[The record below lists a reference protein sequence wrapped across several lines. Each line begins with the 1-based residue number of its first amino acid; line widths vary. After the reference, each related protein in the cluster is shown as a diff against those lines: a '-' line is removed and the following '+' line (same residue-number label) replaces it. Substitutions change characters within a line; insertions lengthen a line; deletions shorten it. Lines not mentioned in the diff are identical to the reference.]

1 MITIITGT
9 PGAGKT
15 LYTVEKLLLPLIGTS
30 VAGVPR
36 RIFTNIKGLDAEHEL
51 IGSGAAEGQPVG
63 ALWAVDKADGLWKF
77 HGAPGGLRDWHLWA
91 KPGDV
96 IIYDEVQ
103 EVWLPRANGS
113 PVPPDIGKL
122 ETHRHMGVDFVL
134 ITQGINLTERNLS
147 MLCGRH
153 LHVRRVGNLPFA
165 IVYEW
170 DAASRSLLY
179 SKAMA
184 KEKWRYSRATYK
196 RYKSAQLH
204 TKAPRRIPSVVWML
218 LLGVAFTAFGGPQ
231 VYDRMAVRF
240 GWKKADAV
248 QVASV
253 SDGAGSRKT
262 AAQAVPAEV
271 PATVPSETPPSPP
284 VALPAFVGCA
294 RSKTQCT
301 CFDATMAQVEK
312 PVEWCEHETFA
323 HRPRQTALD
332 RLVVPDQDRHLRA
345 LSSDEGYDVLAYM
358 GRRAEQQSRVAAPS
372 SSRSLTAKQ

>member
-51 IGSGAAEGQPVG
+51 IGSGANEGQPPQLVWQVG
-63 ALWAVDKADGLWKF
+63 KADGLWKF
-77 HGAPGGLRDWHLWA
+77 EGQPGGLRDWHLWA

-122 ETHRHMGVDFVL
+122 ETHRHMGVDFIL
-134 ITQGINLTERNLS
+134 ITQGINLTERNLA

-153 LHVRRVGNLPFA
+153 LHVRRVANLPFA

-170 DAASRSLLY
+170 DSASRSLLY

-184 KEKWRYSRATYK
+184 KEKWRYNRATYK

-218 LLGVAFTAFGGPQ
+218 LFGVGASILGGPM

-240 GWKKADAV
+240 GWKKGEPPAVVAKAPAKGPETAQGALNADVKAV
-248 QVASV
+248 APASAASAPEAAPV
-253 SDGAGSRKT
+253 FAGCIAVKQACACVDTKGARVDQPLSACLQRTG
-262 AAQAVPAEV
+262 AARPPPLDLKFIRVPAQELHEREL
-271 PATVPSETPPSPP
+271 AAPS
-284 VALPAFVGCA
+284 
-294 RSKTQCT
+294 
-301 CFDATMAQVEK
+301 D
-312 PVEWCEHETFA
+312 
-323 HRPRQTALD
+323 
-332 RLVVPDQDRHLRA
+332 
-345 LSSDEGYDVLAYM
+345 YDTLAYM
-358 GRRAEQQSRVAAPS
+358 ARRAEQRPREAVPP

>member
-15 LYTVEKLLLPLIGTS
+15 LYTVEKLLLPLIGTE

-51 IGSGAAEGQPVG
+51 IGSGAAENQPVG
-63 ALWAVDKADGLWKF
+63 AVWAVDKADGLWKF
-77 HGAPGGLRDWHLWA
+77 HGVPGGLRDWHLWA

-170 DAASRSLLY
+170 DSASRSLLY

-184 KEKWRYSRATYK
+184 KEKWRYNRATYK

-240 GWKKADAV
+240 GWKKAEAV
-248 QVASV
+248 HVAAV
-253 SDGAGSRKT
+253 SEGAAKPKEAPQ
-262 AAQAVPAEV
+262 AASGGVPAAPL
-271 PATVPSETPPSPP
+271 PATPASAA
-284 VALPAFVGCA
+284 VAPPAFVGCA

-301 CFDATMAQVEK
+301 CFDSTMAQVEK

-323 HRPRQTALD
+323 HKPRQTALD
-332 RLVVPDQDRHLRA
+332 KLVIPEQGRHQRA
-345 LSSDEGYDVLAYM
+345 LASTEGYDVLAYM
-358 GRRAEQQSRVAAPS
+358 GRRAEQQSREASLPS
-372 SSRSLTAKQ
+372 ARSRTAKQ

>member
-15 LYTVEKLLLPLIGTS
+15 LYTVEKLLLPLIGTE
-30 VAGVPR
+30 VNGVPR

-51 IGSGAAEGQPVG
+51 IGSGAKQDQAPQLVWQVG
-63 ALWAVDKADGLWKF
+63 KVDGLWKF
-77 HGAPGGLRDWHLWA
+77 DGQAGGLRDWHLWA

-153 LHVRRVGNLPFA
+153 LHVRRVANLPFA

-170 DAASRSLLY
+170 DGASRSLLY

-184 KEKWRYSRATYK
+184 KEKWRYNRATYK
-196 RYKSAQLH
+196 RYKSAELH
-204 TKAPRRIPSVVWML
+204 TKAPKRLPTVLWVLLAGVV
-218 LLGVAFTAFGGPQ
+218 ATAFGGPQ
-231 VYDRMAVRF
+231 VYDRMATRF
-240 GWKKADAV
+240 GWKKPEV
-248 QVASV
+248 VVAGV
-253 SDGAGSRKT
+253 SDAPKPSAGPQVPQTPVGGAPLPASP
-262 AAQAVPAEV
+262 ASAPAPVPAF
-271 PATVPSETPPSPP
+271 A
-284 VALPAFVGCA
+284 GCA
-294 RSKTQCT
+294 RSKAQCT
-301 CFDATMAQVEK
+301 CFDSTMAQVEK
-312 PVEWCEHETFA
+312 PAEWCEHQTFA
-323 HRPRQTALD
+323 HRPKQTALD
-332 RLVVPDQDRHLRA
+332 GLVVPDQERHQRA
-345 LSSDEGYDVLAYM
+345 LSSSDGYDVLAYM
-358 GRRAEQQSRVAAPS
+358 GRRAEHQAREAATS
-372 SSRSLTAKQ
+372 SPRALTAKQ